1 MTDSTQAS
9 FATALTNTGS
19 SGSSFLKVTDLTVQF
34 ASKSRGKEAFT
45 AVDHISMQAAMGEI
59 VGLVG
64 ESGSGKSTVA
74 RCICGLNAEYTGE
87 IVFDGKTLGRKRE
100 REQWRE
106 IQMVFQDPFASLD
119 PRLTVRKMLREV
131 IRYHKVVM
139 VTQIDE
145 YCNYLMK
152 LVRLPLEYLDA
163 LPGEMS
169 GGQRQRVAICRALAV
184 RPWLLIADE
193 ATAAL
198 DVSVQAE
205 IIALLMRL
213 RSELDLSILFISHDL
228 NVVKAICD
236 RTYVIYHGKFV
247 EEGATK
253 DIFASPKS
261 EYTKTFLNAVPKLSS
276 AYIER
281 LERRIE

>member
-1 MTDSTQAS
+1 
-9 FATALTNTGS
+9 
-19 SGSSFLKVTDLTVQF
+19 
-34 ASKSRGKEAFT
+34 
-45 AVDHISMQAAMGEI
+45 
-59 VGLVG
+59 
-64 ESGSGKSTVA
+64 
-74 RCICGLNAEYTGE
+74 
-87 IVFDGKTLGRKRE
+87 
-100 REQWRE
+100 
-106 IQMVFQDPFASLD
+106 
-119 PRLTVRKMLREV
+119 
-131 IRYHKVVM
+131 
-139 VTQIDE
+139 
-145 YCNYLMK
+145 
-152 LVRLPLEYLDA
+152 
-163 LPGEMS
+163 MS

-261 EYTKTFLNAVPKLSS
+261 EYTKTLLNAVPKLSS